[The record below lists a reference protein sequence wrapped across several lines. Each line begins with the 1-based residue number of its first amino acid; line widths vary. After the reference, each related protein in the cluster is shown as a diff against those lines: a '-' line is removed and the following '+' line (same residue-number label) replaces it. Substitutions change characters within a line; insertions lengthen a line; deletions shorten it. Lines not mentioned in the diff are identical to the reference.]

1 MNTSEIFSVSV
12 NWLQLAP
19 LLSLLVTALIT
30 LLYSVFAKNSNRE
43 MAGITLVGIAS
54 GAVFNFGLLMQS
66 DATYSSFGVS
76 FITDRPAIALN
87 FVIFIGLALTVLS
100 SYGRVPNSDLD
111 HPEYYPLLL
120 LSSFG
125 AMVMVSSADLIT
137 LVLGLE
143 ILSLPV
149 YALAGFRVKQRI
161 SQEAG
166 MKYFLLGAFASAILI
181 YGAAL
186 MYGAGGSFTY
196 AGLQAAIATNG
207 FTLLASAGALL
218 VFAGLGF
225 KAALAPFHQWAPDVY
240 TGAPTTVTTFMSV
253 VVKVAAFAGLTRFV
267 VALFPELDPI
277 LLTIVGGVVI
287 ATLLIGNLAALAQQ
301 SVKRLLAYSAVA
313 HAGYLGLALLLTDP
327 AGTVAIAWYLT
338 AYTVMNAGAFIVL
351 TIVSQNGEKNDSF
364 TAFSGLGKREPFLA
378 FTMTIFMLSLGGIP
392 PLAGFAG
399 KFLVFEAAIQG
410 GYIWLAVAGIL
421 TSVIALVY
429 YFRVIIQMWFV
440 KPSSSAQ
447 PITSD
452 GAERFGLVLA
462 LAATVLLGIFPAWW
476 EDLLRAGRG
485 LFGL

>member
-12 NWLQLAP
+12 NWLQLSP

-30 LLYSVFAKNSNRE
+30 LLYSVFSQNSNRE

-54 GAVFNFGLLMQS
+54 GVVFNFGLLMQS
-66 DATYSSFGVS
+66 TDTYSSFGVS

-149 YALAGFRVKQRI
+149 YALAAFRVKQRI

-253 VVKVAAFAGLTRFV
+253 VVKVAAFAGLTRFI

-351 TIVSQNGEKNDSF
+351 TIVSQNGEKTDSF

-440 KPSSSAQ
+440 KPSSSAH
-447 PITSD
+447 PIASD
-452 GAERFGLVLA
+452 SAERFGLVLA

-476 EDLLRAGRG
+476 EDLLRAGKG

>member
-1 MNTSEIFSVSV
+1 
-12 NWLQLAP
+12 
-19 LLSLLVTALIT
+19 
-30 LLYSVFAKNSNRE
+30 
-43 MAGITLVGIAS
+43 
-54 GAVFNFGLLMQS
+54 
-66 DATYSSFGVS
+66 
-76 FITDRPAIALN
+76 
-87 FVIFIGLALTVLS
+87 
-100 SYGRVPNSDLD
+100 
-111 HPEYYPLLL
+111 
-120 LSSFG
+120 
-125 AMVMVSSADLIT
+125 MVSAGDLIT

-149 YALAGFRVKQRI
+149 YALAAFRVRQRI

-186 MYGAGGSFTY
+186 MYGAGGSFAY
-196 AGLQAAIATNG
+196 ADLQLALGASG
-207 FTLLASAGALL
+207 FTFLASAGALL

-225 KAALAPFHQWAPDVY
+225 KAAMAPFHQWAPDVY

-267 VALFPELDPI
+267 VALFPQLDPV
-277 LLTIVGGVVI
+277 LMTIIGAVVI
-287 ATLLIGNLAALAQQ
+287 ATLLVGNLAALAQQ

-399 KFLVFEAAIQG
+399 KFLVFEAAIHG
-410 GYIWLAVAGIL
+410 GYIWLAVVGIL

-440 KPSSSAQ
+440 KPSSSARALV
-447 PITSD
+447 SD
-452 GAERFGLVLA
+452 GAERLGLVLA
-462 LAATVLLGIFPAWW
+462 LGATVLLGIFPAWW
-476 EDLLRAGRG
+476 EDLIRVGKG
-485 LFGL
+485 LFGQ